1 MGVANPTRTS
11 RTEFLKKYIDFYKR
25 GLTRDD
31 LAEELGIKVESVY
44 SRIQV
49 EKRRGNTMPLLP
61 KRGGASSAEVD
72 SLLSE
77 LASLNGHSKA
87 TPAPDPKPAKPVDSG
102 DDAALE
108 ADEIDALL
116 S

>member
-87 TPAPDPKPAKPVDSG
+87 TPAPDPKPAKPADNG

>member
-31 LAEELGIKVESVY
+31 LAEELGIKTESVY

-61 KRGGASSAEVD
+61 KRGGASSVEVD